1 MIVITV
7 DGLNWR
13 AAEKFYK
20 DLFPVQSMK
29 KIYNNVRRFSHKGN
43 PTTLGLGCLW
53 SGEPISKF
61 HENLYYKVSEENR
74 AVEWKLKN
82 GQPMDLIFN
91 HFSSPKFYEK
101 VAGPS
106 PYHNF
111 ETYQHEY
118 DNVPAKKVEC
128 EEYCIFL
135 ETAKR
140 DYDLFWIH
148 TSIIKT
154 GVMMPG
160 PYEQGRIPSVI
171 PYDVIR
177 NNKKQGLHTLI
188 LLDIHGEKNRF
199 MTANEGIELLFEM
212 ENKLKKNVFNK
223 NSILC
228 VVARAGS
235 SDPIVRAD
243 VAAILKDEDFG
254 KPLHTLVVPGNLH
267 FIEVESLMKIAGLP
281 AEIGKKLQKL

>member
-177 NNKKQGLHTLI
+177 KDKELKKKVYEFGIKRYKQVIRYLTELARKDEIFIITSDHGTMMDIPFTEDQIDEIPLIVNGKVDLSDIHYQSDVKKLI
-188 LLDIHGEKNRF
+188 LR
-199 MTANEGIELLFEM
+199 
-212 ENKLKKNVFNK
+212 LKK
-223 NSILC
+223 
-228 VVARAGS
+228 
-235 SDPIVRAD
+235 
-243 VAAILKDEDFG
+243 
-254 KPLHTLVVPGNLH
+254 
-267 FIEVESLMKIAGLP
+267 
-281 AEIGKKLQKL
+281 